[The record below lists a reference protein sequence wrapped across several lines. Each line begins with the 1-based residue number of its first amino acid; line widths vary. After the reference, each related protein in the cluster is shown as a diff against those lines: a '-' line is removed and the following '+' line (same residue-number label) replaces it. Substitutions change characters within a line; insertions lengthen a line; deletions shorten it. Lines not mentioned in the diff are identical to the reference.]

1 MIPYYMTMEHLALIS
16 EMLVGKQPIRYNR
29 HQNKLYVD
37 MDWNAI
43 QLGEYI
49 LIQAYGVVDP
59 DTYTDVWSDRWL
71 QNYTTQKIK
80 YQWGTNLTK
89 FTGLQLPGGVQFNGE
104 KILDDA
110 ERDIQRMEDEMINS
124 YSLPVTDMI
133 G

>member
-1 MIPYYMTMEHLALIS
+1 MEHLALIS

-43 QLGEYI
+43 QLGEFI
-49 LIQAYGVVDP
+49 LIQAYEVVDP

>member
-1 MIPYYMTMEHLALIS
+1 
-16 EMLVGKQPIRYNR
+16 
-29 HQNKLYVD
+29 

-49 LIQAYGVVDP
+49 LIQAYEIVDP
-59 DTYTDVWSDRWL
+59 NTYTDVWADRWL

-110 ERDIQRMEDEMINS
+110 EREIQRMEDEMINS